1 MAKLTLL
8 DIVQDILSDMDSDT
22 VNSITDSVESL
33 QIAQIVKTTFFEII
47 TEGEWPHLGGLFSI
61 TASGNNLMPT
71 HMTMPDNI
79 RYVEWIKYNK
89 KKEIAD
95 KDAYT
100 SLMYLDPEDFISF
113 LNQRDSTAANITT
126 VFNAD
131 QVALLILNDAAPTYY
146 TSFDNDVLVF
156 DSYNSALESTL
167 QASKLQA
174 YGYKEPNFSLLDTF
188 VPDLPSKAFPYLLSE
203 AKSVAFNVLKQAAN
217 PKEEQRAIRQRRR
230 LSQDRWRLEGGI
242 TYPNY
247 GRRGKK

>member
-79 RYVEWIKYNK
+79 RYVELIKYNK

-131 QVALLILNDAAPTYY
+131 QVALLILNDAATTYY

-174 YGYKEPNFSLLDTF
+174 YGYKEPNFSLLDAF